1 MNTVMDKKTL
11 VFRKDGLSLH
21 GDLNLPAQAYAIV
34 IFAHGS
40 GSSRHSPRNQMVAE
54 FLNGRRI
61 ASFLFDLL
69 TEEEDRDFSMRF
81 NIELLSDRLKE
92 VTKWLL
98 DREETRELHAGF
110 FGASTGAAAAL
121 MAASGLPNIRAVVS
135 RGGRPDLA
143 LKVLPLISIPT
154 LLIVGE
160 LDPEVIK
167 LNRKAYDLLKGNR
180 QIEIVPGAG
189 HLFEERGAMEKVCLL
204 AAHWFEEYLQ
214 PLELTD

>member
-1 MNTVMDKKTL
+1 MDTVMDKKAL
-11 VFRKDGLSLH
+11 VFAKDGLKLH
-21 GDLNLPAQAYAIV
+21 GDLILPQQAYAIV
-34 IFAHGS
+34 IFVHGS

-54 FLNGRRI
+54 YLSGRRI

-92 VTKWLL
+92 VTQWLL
-98 DREETRELHAGF
+98 DREDTRELHAGF

-121 MAASGLPNIRAVVS
+121 MAAGDMPGIRTVVS

-143 LKVLPLISIPT
+143 QKVLPLINIPT

-167 LNRKAYDLLKGNR
+167 LNRMAFDQLKAHR
-180 QIEIVPGAG
+180 QMEIIPNAG
-189 HLFEERGAMEKVCLL
+189 HLFGEKGAMEKVCLL
-204 AAHWFEEYLQ
+204 AAQWFEEYLQ
-214 PLELTD
+214 PLGLTD

>member
-1 MNTVMDKKTL
+1 MDTVMDKKAL
-11 VFRKDGLSLH
+11 VFMKDALRLH
-21 GDLNLPAQAYAIV
+21 GDLVVPQQAYAVV

-54 FLNGRRI
+54 YLNGRRI
-61 ASFLFDLL
+61 ATFLFDLL
-69 TEEEDRDFSMRF
+69 TEEEDRDFSNRF
-81 NIELLSDRLKE
+81 NIEMLANRLKE
-92 VTKWLL
+92 VTQWLL
-98 DREETRELHAGF
+98 DREDTRELHAGF

-121 MAASGLPNIRAVVS
+121 MAASDLSNIRAVVS

-143 LKVLPLISIPT
+143 LKLLPLINVPT

-167 LNRKAYDLLKGNR
+167 LNRKAYDVLKSKK
-180 QIEIVPGAG
+180 QMEVISHAG
-189 HLFEERGAMEKVCLL
+189 HLFGEKGAMEKVCLL

-214 PLELTD
+214 PMELTD